1 MSVVEDVRKVLQ
13 DFLAPELRSMST
25 RMDALEKQRVE
36 DKSEILRAIF
46 DLGASMDK
54 RRLEDK
60 ADLLRVIADGKAD
73 TMRLIAEG
81 KADTLRFI
89 AEGNAHMEK
98 RFELVIDYTKVL
110 QRMDRLEE
118 SRQAEQH

>member
-36 DKSEILRAIF
+36 DKSEILHAF
-46 DLGASMDK
+46 ASLEK
-54 RRLEDK
+54 QRVEDK
-60 ADLLRVIADGKAD
+60 ADLLRAISDLGASIDKRRTED
-73 TMRLIAEG
+73 